1 MQVRVITGKK
11 ILKKIRKNDI
21 YYKYISK
28 LKNIFFYGYTLYI
41 DLYFK

>member
-11 ILKKIRKNDI
+11 MLKKIRKNDI
-21 YYKYISK
+21 YYKYIIK